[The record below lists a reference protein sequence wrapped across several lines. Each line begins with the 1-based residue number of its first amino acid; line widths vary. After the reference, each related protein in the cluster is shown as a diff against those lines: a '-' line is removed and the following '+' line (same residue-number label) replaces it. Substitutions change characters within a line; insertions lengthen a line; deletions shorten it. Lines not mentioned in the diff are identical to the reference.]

1 MRFDRT
7 IPLCAAMLVLA
18 LVGGGACANAAA
30 PEAAPPSRPINST
43 ADVDNRGLTP
53 HKALYD
59 VELTSRRSG
68 SQILNISGK
77 MYFEW
82 KPTCEAWTTDHRF
95 NLTYEY
101 ADTPAMRISSDF
113 STFEPF
119 DGKAFDYTARRERNG
134 EVYDEIR
141 GKAERTADGGGTAI
155 YSMPE
160 GMKYDLP
167 EGTLFP
173 MGHTFEMLR
182 LAREGK
188 KFFNAT
194 IFDGSDEE
202 GTVEV
207 NAFIGAP
214 IDGAADVKPSK
225 SLDTALL
232 NIKAWHV
239 RMAFFPLNKSD
250 AGSDYEMDILLH
262 DNGIISDMHVDYKD
276 FSVRQKLSALEN
288 VPPKSCGKAM
298 VGDKTPAGK
307 SDSNR

>member
-1 MRFDRT
+1 MRVTGVMSLGLFF
-7 IPLCAAMLVLA
+7 LVLGLA
-18 LVGGGACANAAA
+18 GHARSAA
-30 PEAAPPSRPINST
+30 PVAAPPHPITNT
-43 ADVDNRGLTP
+43 ADVDNHGLAP

-59 VELTSRRSG
+59 IQLVSRRSG
-68 SQILNISGK
+68 SQILNIGGK
-77 MYFEW
+77 MFFEW

-119 DGKAFDYTARRERNG
+119 DGKSFDYTARRERNG

-141 GKAERTADGGGTAI
+141 GKAERIDDGGGLAL

-160 GMKYDLP
+160 GVKYDLP
-167 EGTLFP
+167 VGTLFP
-173 MGHTFEMLR
+173 MGHTFEL
-182 LAREGK
+182 LNHARAGK

-202 GTVEV
+202 GPVEV

-214 IDGAADVKPSK
+214 INVTAELKPS
-225 SLDTALL
+225 SSVDTTLI
-232 NIKAWHV
+232 NTKAWHV

-250 AGSDYEMDILLH
+250 AGSDYEMDIVLH

-276 FSVRQKLSALEN
+276 FSVRQKLAAIER
-288 VPPKSCGKAM
+288 VAPKACGASTVKE
-298 VGDKTPAGK
+298 GGK
-307 SDSNR
+307 GQNR